1 MRLLKDGRL
10 ELDTNPVE
18 NQIRPIALTRRNAL
32 FPGHEVGAENWA
44 TLASLIATCKT
55 SDVKATDY
63 IARTMRAI
71 LDGHPGRRIEELMP
85 RISIRGQTSPRRAS
99 PKRLLATASRAS
111 MMVGS
116 RAELSSSI
124 AALAVV

>member
-32 FPGHEVGAENWA
+32 FAGHEVGAENWA

-55 SDVKATDY
+55 SDVNPRY
-63 IARTMRAI
+63 ARLITT
-71 LDGHPGRRIEELMP
+71 
-85 RISIRGQTSPRRAS
+85 ISCRQLHHETKVCRS
-99 PKRLLATASRAS
+99 
-111 MMVGS
+111 
-116 RAELSSSI
+116 
-124 AALAVV
+124 